1 MPKILD
7 LNIPIYELTAAYPE
21 LINIL
26 KELGFDKITD
36 PIMMQTAGRIMTIPK
51 GCRMRGVSIDTVKE
65 VCEQKGFTITE

>member
-7 LNIPIYELTAAYPE
+7 LNLPIYELTAAYPE
-21 LINIL
+21 LIEIL
-26 KELGFDKITD
+26 KELGFEKITD

-65 VCEQKGFTITE
+65 ICE